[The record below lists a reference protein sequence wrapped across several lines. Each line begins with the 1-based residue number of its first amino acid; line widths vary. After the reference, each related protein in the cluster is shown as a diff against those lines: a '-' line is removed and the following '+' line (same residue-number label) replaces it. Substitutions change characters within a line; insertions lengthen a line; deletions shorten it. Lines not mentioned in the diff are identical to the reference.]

1 MPQNSR
7 PFLISPYEYFAIVN
21 RDLLTICKADFEWR
35 KEILQGLRYS
45 IIVEASETICD
56 GTEGLCIVLKILSKP
71 KPFLRFAVK
80 PLSPAYEVKNVRT

>member
-1 MPQNSR
+1 M
-7 PFLISPYEYFAIVN
+7 
-21 RDLLTICKADFEWR
+21 
-35 KEILQGLRYS
+35 LQGLRYS

-80 PLSPAYEVKNVRT
+80 PLSPAYEVKKCQNLATFHVYGITFARKFANESGF